1 MILQFETFLKI
12 LFTLSLL
19 SVKKKEKKITLIV
32 LKIELHLHCLLH
44 MFKGENMFKGRWGC
58 TLLINIQKC
67 VKLTMLSIDQYK
79 RSIFKVQLSITLL
92 KP

>member
-1 MILQFETFLKI
+1 
-12 LFTLSLL
+12 
-19 SVKKKEKKITLIV
+19 
-32 LKIELHLHCLLH
+32 

>member
-12 LFTLSLL
+12 LFKLSLL
-19 SVKKKEKKITLIV
+19 SVKKKEKEKKITQIV
-32 LKIELHLHCLLH
+32 LKMELHLHCLLH
-44 MFKGENMFKGRWGC
+44 MFKGKNMFKGRWGC

-67 VKLTMLSIDQYK
+67 VKLSMLSMDQYK
-79 RSIFKVQLSITLL
+79 RITLL

>member
-1 MILQFETFLKI
+1 MILQFETYLKI

-19 SVKKKEKKITLIV
+19 SVKKRKEKITLIV
-32 LKIELHLHCLLH
+32 VKIELHLHCLLH
-44 MFKGENMFKGRWGC
+44 MFKGKNMFKGRWGC

-67 VKLTMLSIDQYK
+67 VKLSMLSMDQYK
-79 RSIFKVQLSITLL
+79 RITLL